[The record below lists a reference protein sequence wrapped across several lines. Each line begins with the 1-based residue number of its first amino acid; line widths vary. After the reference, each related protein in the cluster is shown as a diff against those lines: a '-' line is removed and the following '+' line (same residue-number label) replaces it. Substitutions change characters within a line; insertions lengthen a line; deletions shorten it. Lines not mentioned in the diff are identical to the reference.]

1 MPTSTADLPAP
12 GTPHPVSFPS
22 LPPGEYAALIG
33 LDWGGQSHAIA
44 LSPRGVHAPPE
55 ETVLAS
61 DAQALHGWLDQL
73 GERFGHQPVAIAI
86 EASKGAVVAALLE
99 HPWLV
104 IYPVHPAT
112 SRRFSTAFT
121 PSRAKDDGPDAR
133 VLLELL
139 QCHRARLRALVAHE
153 PQTRR
158 VSLLVEARRKLVD
171 RRTQA
176 TNQLGSLLK
185 GYYPQ
190 ALQMT
195 GDTLWSPLSLD
206 FLERWPELATLQ
218 ASRPQT
224 LRAFYYKHRVRSE
237 ESILARL
244 ALLKNA
250 RPLSTD
256 RALIEVSILQLRA
269 LLAEVRTLNGH
280 LAKMEE
286 AIASA
291 FAAHPDASLFRQL
304 PGAGKVMA
312 PRLCVLFGMD
322 RHRWPSAAELQK
334 YYGIAPVIEK
344 SGRQRLVH
352 WRWNAPRFARQTL
365 VEWAGQSVKASL
377 WAKAYYLQQKKR
389 QMGHSAIL
397 RSLAFK
403 WLRILWRCWMDKK
416 PYDDA
421 LYLNRL
427 KDRNAPLLAFLP
439 AT

>member
-1 MPTSTADLPAP
+1 MPTSTADLATPGAP
-12 GTPHPVSFPS
+12 PPVCFPP

-33 LDWGGQSHAIA
+33 LDWGDQKHALA

-55 ETVLAS
+55 ELVLDHCAET
-61 DAQALHGWLDQL
+61 LHGWLDQL
-73 GERFGHQPVAIAI
+73 GERFGHRPVAVAL

-139 QCHRARLRALVAHE
+139 QCHRARLRPLVAQE

-158 VSLLVEARRKLVD
+158 VALLVEARRKVVD
-171 RRTQA
+171 RRTQL
-176 TNQLGSLLK
+176 TNQLQSLLK

-190 ALQMT
+190 ALLLT
-195 GDTLWSPLSLD
+195 ADTLWSALSLD
-206 FLERWPELATLQ
+206 FLERWPELAVLQ
-218 ASRPQT
+218 GSRPQT
-224 LRAFYYKHRVRSE
+224 LRTFYYRHRVRRE
-237 ESILARL
+237 EVILARL
-244 ALLKNA
+244 ALQQSA

-256 RALIEVSILQLRA
+256 RALIEVSVLQLRA
-269 LLAEVRTLNGH
+269 LLAEVRTLNAH

-291 FAAHPDASLFRQL
+291 FAAHPDASLFREL
-304 PGAGKVMA
+304 PGAGKAMA

-322 RHRWPSAAELQK
+322 RRRWPSAAELQK

-344 SGRQRLVH
+344 SGRQRRVH
-352 WRWNAPRFARQTL
+352 WRWNAPVFARQTL
-365 VEWAGQSVKASL
+365 VEWAGQSVKACP
-377 WAKAYYLQQKKR
+377 WAKAYYLQQKQR
-389 QMGHSAIL
+389 QKGHSAIL

-403 WLRILWRCWMDKK
+403 WLRILWRCWMDAK

-421 LYLNRL
+421 LYLKHL
-427 KDRNAPLLAFLP
+427 KDRNAPLLVFLP
-439 AT
+439 AP